1 MGSCYLTPPT
11 AENGRNRVKRRDMTR
26 EELNRLGGIILDA
39 SITVHRELGPG
50 LLESAYELALAKEL
64 RLRDLPIRTQVP
76 VELMYKGV
84 PLGKAYVM
92 DILVKEEIIIEIKSA
107 DVINP
112 IFESQLIT
120 YLKLSDKKLGYLIN
134 FNVTLLKD
142 GFRRLVYRF

>member
-1 MGSCYLTPPT
+1 
-11 AENGRNRVKRRDMTR
+11 MTK
-26 EELNRLGGIILDA
+26 EELNQLGGIILDA
-39 SITVHRELGPG
+39 SIAVHRELGPG

-64 RLRDLPIRTQVP
+64 RLRNIPIRTQVP

-84 PLGKAYVM
+84 ALGKAYVM
-92 DILVKEEIIIEIKSA
+92 DILVKEEIIIEIKSV

-120 YLKLSDKKLGYLIN
+120 YLKLADKKLGYLIN

-142 GFRRLVYRF
+142 GFRRVVFRF

>member
-1 MGSCYLTPPT
+1 
-11 AENGRNRVKRRDMTR
+11 MTK
-26 EELNRLGGIILDA
+26 EKLNSLGGIILDA

-50 LLESAYELALAKEL
+50 LLESAYEFALAREL
-64 RLRDLPIRTQVP
+64 SLRNIYIRSQVP
-76 VELMYKGV
+76 IELTYKGIA
-84 PLGKAYVM
+84 LGKAYVM
-92 DILVKEEIIIEIKSA
+92 DILVEEEIIIEIKSA
-107 DVINP
+107 EVMNP

>member
-1 MGSCYLTPPT
+1 
-11 AENGRNRVKRRDMTR
+11 MTK
-26 EELNRLGGIILDA
+26 EELNQLGGIILDA
-39 SITVHRELGPG
+39 SIAVHRELGPG

-64 RLRDLPIRTQVP
+64 RLRNIPIRTQVP

-84 PLGKAYVM
+84 ALGKAYVM

-120 YLKLSDKKLGYLIN
+120 YLKLADKKLGYLIN

-142 GFRRLVYRF
+142 GFRRVVFRF

>member
-1 MGSCYLTPPT
+1 
-11 AENGRNRVKRRDMTR
+11 
-26 EELNRLGGIILDA
+26 
-39 SITVHRELGPG
+39 
-50 LLESAYELALAKEL
+50 
-64 RLRDLPIRTQVP
+64 
-76 VELMYKGV
+76 
-84 PLGKAYVM
+84 M

-120 YLKLSDKKLGYLIN
+120 YLKLADKKLGYLIN

>member
-1 MGSCYLTPPT
+1 
-11 AENGRNRVKRRDMTR
+11 MTK
-26 EELNRLGGIILDA
+26 EELNRLGGVILDA
-39 SITVHRELGPG
+39 SIAVHRELGPG

-64 RLRDLPIRTQVP
+64 RLRDIPIRTQVP

-84 PLGKAYVM
+84 PLGKSYIM
-92 DILVKEEIIIEIKSA
+92 DILVKEEIIIEIKSV

-112 IFESQLIT
+112 IFASQLIT
-120 YLKLSDKKLGYLIN
+120 YLKLADKRLGYLIN